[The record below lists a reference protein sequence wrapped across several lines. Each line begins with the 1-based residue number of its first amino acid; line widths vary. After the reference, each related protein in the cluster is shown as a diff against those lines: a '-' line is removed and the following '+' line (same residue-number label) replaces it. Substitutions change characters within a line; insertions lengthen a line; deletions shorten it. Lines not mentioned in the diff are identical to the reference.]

1 MASCEDEVMRIGK
14 KFEKMIQGT
23 KSMDN
28 ALELL
33 DALSALPVNIN
44 VLTKTRIG
52 MTINDLRKKTS
63 DENVSKRAK
72 SLIKEWKSLLEN
84 KNHKGNGIARDVMP
98 RTDSASS
105 NLSED
110 SGSRSAT
117 SHSTP
122 STTVKNPTP
131 PRPAPARLFSGD
143 ETRNKCTEMILNA
156 LRSRELPDGTLDPED
171 LAIRVEKKLFET
183 HRGTGNTYKAALR
196 SRVFNLRDKK
206 NTALR
211 DNVLT
216 GVVSPE
222 KYFCLD
228 PSSNVF
234 PVHVCFL
241 CSSPLF
247 FTSLNYIFNCF
258 RFALMTSEEMASDE
272 MKSQREKFTKQAID
286 EHQMAVQEGTP
297 SDMFK
302 CGKCG
307 KKNCTYHQVQT
318 RSADEP
324 MTTFVFCRECGNRW
338 KFC

>member
-23 KSMDN
+23 KSMDS

-33 DALSALPVNIN
+33 DALSSLPINVN

-52 MTINDLRKKTS
+52 MTVNDLRKKST
-63 DENVSKRAK
+63 DEHVSKRAK
-72 SLIKEWKSLLEN
+72 NLIKEWKTLLEN
-84 KNHKGNGIARDVMP
+84 KNHKGNGTSNDVMP

-110 SGSRSAT
+110 STSRSAAQ
-117 SHSTP
+117 HSI
-122 STTVKNPTP
+122 STANHSAP
-131 PRPAPARLFSGD
+131 PPAPTRQFLND
-143 ETRNKCTEMILNA
+143 EMRNKCIQMLLNA
-156 LRSRELPDGTLDPED
+156 LQSKELPDGTHDPEE
-171 LAIRVEKKLFET
+171 LAVKIEKKLFEV
-183 HRGTGNTYKAALR
+183 HRGTGDKYRSAVR

-206 NTALR
+206 NAALR
-211 DNVLT
+211 ENVLT
-216 GVVSPE
+216 GVVTPA
-222 KYFCLD
+222 K
-228 PSSNVF
+228 
-234 PVHVCFL
+234 
-241 CSSPLF
+241 
-247 FTSLNYIFNCF
+247 
-258 RFALMTSEEMASDE
+258 FAVMTSEEMASDE
-272 MKSQREKFTKQAID
+272 MRSQREKFTKQAIE
-286 EHQMAVQEGTP
+286 EHQMSVQEGTP

-307 KKNCTYHQVQT
+307 KKNCTYTQVQT